1 MPVAS
6 YFRSSKGW
14 LPLVTACYETGIQ
27 CAYAPLVWHVLLVQ
41 QPLSAFLDHDLGFV
55 DATQFVF
62 RGDRYH
68 LNVPVP
74 VHSFVP
80 VFNCPVLSFC
90 VVSSH
95 GMRIMGLFH
104 YISFFAVD
112 NTAHL
117 FYFSCL

>member
-1 MPVAS
+1 MPVAP

-14 LPLVTACYETGIQ
+14 LPLVTACYKTGTQ

-74 VHSFVP
+74 MHSFVP
-80 VFNCPVLSFC
+80 VFFFLIAQCCLC
-90 VVSSH
+90 V
-95 GMRIMGLFH
+95 
-104 YISFFAVD
+104 
-112 NTAHL
+112 
-117 FYFSCL
+117 